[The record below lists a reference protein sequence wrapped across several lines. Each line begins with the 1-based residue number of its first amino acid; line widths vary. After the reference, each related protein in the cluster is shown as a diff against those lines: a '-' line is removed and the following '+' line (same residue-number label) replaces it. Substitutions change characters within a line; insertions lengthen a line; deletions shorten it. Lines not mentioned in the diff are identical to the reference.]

1 MKRLLSALLISGA
14 FTLTLQAHSAG
25 KAQRAVK
32 EAAKSEPFKSSVLG
46 VLAVNMA
53 GDTLVALNSGTRM
66 NPASTLKLVSTGLAL
81 CSLGPDYRFET
92 SLAYDGTVCDRVLTG
107 NLYIVGGGDPTL
119 ASGDSIALPTPRLFD
134 SWKKLLEEAGIFR
147 IEGKIIGDGRYFD
160 GEYEHPNWQNQDLGT
175 YYATGCNGLCFYR
188 NKQDIDVG
196 PGDAEGSPVSIGEI
210 YPNTPWI
217 HYFGSWTTGP
227 AGSGDKLFLYTSTLS
242 REANMRGTFAI
253 DRQPKAEECSNK
265 FPALTCA
272 YLFSA
277 YLNAEGIPV
286 TGDPADLAPSGLI
299 RPISLIPQTS
309 CLMSGPEF
317 TKIGSTLSPTLK
329 DIAKII
335 LWRSDNLYSEAIF
348 RANGK
353 RISGSAAYAECSKV
367 AIEQLKALGIC
378 TDGIRI
384 DDGSGLSRENFVT
397 PAFMCSFLR
406 SMWNSP
412 AKEAFLSS
420 IGRPGE
426 GHYKAR
432 LKKEKKQLKE
442 RILYKSGSM
451 GGVQCFSG
459 YVLPGD
465 GNPQKTITF
474 AVMLGNC
481 IAPHR
486 EYIGAID
493 RIVAAIAAE
502 N

>member
-1 MKRLLSALLISGA
+1 MKRLLTALLIAGA
-14 FTLTLQAHSAG
+14 FALNLQAHSAG
-25 KAQRAVK
+25 KARRVVK
-32 EAAKSEPFKSSVLG
+32 EVSHSEPFKSSVLG

-53 GDTLVALNSGTRM
+53 GDTLVSLNSGTRM

-92 SLAYDGTVCDRVLTG
+92 SLAYDGTICDSTLTG

-119 ASGDSIALPTPRLFD
+119 ASGDSIALPTPRLFA
-134 SWKKLLEEAGIFR
+134 SWKKMLEEAGIFR
-147 IEGKIIGDGRYFD
+147 IEGKVVGDGRYFD
-160 GEYEHPNWQNQDLGT
+160 GEYEHPNWQYQDLGT

-188 NKQDIDVG
+188 NKQDIEVAAG
-196 PGDAEGSPVSIGEI
+196 EAEGNTVTIGEI
-210 YPNTPWI
+210 YPKTPWI
-217 HYFGSWTTGP
+217 HYSGSWITGP
-227 AGSGDKLFLYTSTLS
+227 AGSGDKLYLYTSTLS
-242 REANMRGTFAI
+242 REARMRGTFAL
-253 DRQPKAEECSNK
+253 DRPAKAEECSNK

-272 YLFSA
+272 YMFSE
-277 YLNAEGIPV
+277 YLKSEGIPV
-286 TGDPADLAPSGLI
+286 SLDAADLAPSGLI

-309 CLMSGPEF
+309 CLMSGAEF
-317 TKIGSTLSPTLK
+317 TKIGSTLSPALR

-353 RISGSAAYAECSKV
+353 SVSGSASYEESSKV
-367 AIEQLKALGIC
+367 AIEQLKDLGINI
-378 TDGIRI
+378 DGIRI

-406 SMWNSP
+406 AMWNSP
-412 AKEAFLSS
+412 AKEAFVSS

-459 YVLPGD
+459 YILPGD

-481 IAPHR
+481 TAPHK

-493 RIVAAIAAE
+493 RIVAAIASE